1 MDCLKNDDDAI
12 FNILGY
18 GVPDV
23 ARVLTSEDNRVIM
36 VADDVLATDK
46 FAVYE
51 IPIPD
56 LFQNK
61 GARQIKVALSFDPPV
76 RHTRLDYAGTKMGF
90 HLIRGANANEVF
102 DAFRKWEADE
112 GREFRI
118 RETLKCDLKPG
129 AQRRERGTLQ
139 CATFS
144 MSTNSGRYGNSY
156 YLAVR
161 CESGWSSEDQ
171 DFSLAVEL
179 RAQADIPLYQRLRER
194 VRVRV

>member
-1 MDCLKNDDDAI
+1 MATYQHLP
-12 FNILGY
+12 LQ
-18 GVPDV
+18 
-23 ARVLTSEDNRVIM
+23 RVEGELNRRKRGFGQPSGREPKSHGAKIQSEVQ
-36 VADDVLATDK
+36 VVLNAHK
-46 FAVYE
+46 AKPR
-51 IPIPD
+51 I
-56 LFQNK
+56 
-61 GARQIKVALSFDPPV
+61 DPPV